1 MATIT
6 ETKSETKVDEILSQP
21 FTLLLHNDDYNSFE
35 HVIEC
40 LMRVCKHSYEQASQC
55 AHIVHFRGKCDV
67 KRGTKEIVTKMY
79 EQLKS
84 KGLSVTMEENI

>member
-40 LMRVCKHSYEQASQC
+40 LMKICKHSYEQASQC
-55 AHIVHFRGKCDV
+55 AYIVHFKGKCDV